1 MDRLV
6 KLSPANI
13 TCAGS
18 CLDMVVS
25 TPLLFEHVPEPDREC
40 VKQTLAL
47 FRQLH
52 EENKILAEGSR

>member
-13 TCAGS
+13 NCAGS
-18 CLDMVVS
+18 CLDMVAN
-25 TPLLFEHVPEPDREC
+25 TPLLLEHVPAADREC
-40 VKQTLAL
+40 VQQTLAL

-52 EENKILAEGSR
+52 EENKILAEGGR